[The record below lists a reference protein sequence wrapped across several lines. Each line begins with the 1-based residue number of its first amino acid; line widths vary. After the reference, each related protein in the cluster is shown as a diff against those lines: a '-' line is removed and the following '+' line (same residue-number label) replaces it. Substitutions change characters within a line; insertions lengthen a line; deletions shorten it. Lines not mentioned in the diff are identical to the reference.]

1 MTRKICE
8 QCELEQNPWDLT
20 IIKTIKLIKRFKMVT
35 LEDAILTVN
44 QLSIEQREMLLEIV
58 KNQMI
63 EARREEIA
71 QDAKEAIAAFHR
83 GELKP
88 QPMGKSISELQATL
102 AED

>member
-1 MTRKICE
+1 
-8 QCELEQNPWDLT
+8 
-20 IIKTIKLIKRFKMVT
+20 MVT
-35 LEDAILTVN
+35 LEEALMTVN

-71 QDAKEAIAAFHR
+71 QNAKEAIAAFHR

-88 QPMGKSISELQATL
+88 QPLEDIISELEETL
-102 AED
+102 TED

>member
-1 MTRKICE
+1 
-8 QCELEQNPWDLT
+8 
-20 IIKTIKLIKRFKMVT
+20 MVT
-35 LEDAILTVN
+35 LEEAILTVN

-83 GELKP
+83 GELKS
-88 QPMGKSISELQATL
+88 QPIEEIISELQATL
-102 AED
+102 IED

>member
-1 MTRKICE
+1 
-8 QCELEQNPWDLT
+8 
-20 IIKTIKLIKRFKMVT
+20 MVT
-35 LEDAILTVN
+35 LEEAISTVN

-88 QPMGKSISELQATL
+88 QPIEEIISELQATL
-102 AED
+102 VRELVLTPKFKRSFRKFIKRNSLLGFMS

>member
-1 MTRKICE
+1 
-8 QCELEQNPWDLT
+8 
-20 IIKTIKLIKRFKMVT
+20 MVT
-35 LEDAILTVN
+35 LEEALMTVN

-71 QDAKEAIAAFHR
+71 QNAKEAITAFHR

-88 QPMGKSISELQATL
+88 QPLEDIISELQETL
-102 AED
+102 TED

>member
-1 MTRKICE
+1 
-8 QCELEQNPWDLT
+8 
-20 IIKTIKLIKRFKMVT
+20 MVT

-63 EARREEIA
+63 EARRDEIA

-88 QPMGKSISELQATL
+88 QPIEAIISELKATL

>member
-1 MTRKICE
+1 
-8 QCELEQNPWDLT
+8 
-20 IIKTIKLIKRFKMVT
+20 MVT
-35 LEDAILTVN
+35 LEEALMTVN

-71 QDAKEAIAAFHR
+71 QNAKEVIAAFHR

-88 QPMGKSISELQATL
+88 QPLEDIISELQETL
-102 AED
+102 TED